1 MVEADLSS
9 PKVGL
14 STLYKLSESFISA
27 LKDVLNYNVEVI
39 EVVDDGAHSLNK
51 QRVSKLLEIA
61 KCYDVSFSVHAPFA
75 DINIAS
81 PSPILLRAMIKR
93 LLKSLKYAAALGSR
107 VWVLHPG
114 VETGISSFYPEKSW
128 IKNRETIRLLWRTI
142 GDYGVTLAIEN
153 LPEPYPFIMKNVE
166 HFKRFYEEVD
176 VDVGLALDIGHANIS
191 KQVDLFI
198 RTFRGRIVH
207 IHAHDNFGKVDEHL
221 GIGYGSVNWEMTIRL
236 LKEINYSNFI
246 IVESISHVRESL
258 TNLSKL
264 IHLEM

>member
-1 MVEADLSS
+1 MSS
-9 PKVGL
+9 PEIGL
-14 STLYKLSESFISA
+14 STLYKLGESLISV
-27 LKDVLNYNVEVI
+27 LKDVLSYDVGVI
-39 EVVDDGAHSLNK
+39 EVVDEGVHSLNK

-93 LLKSLKYAAALGSR
+93 LMKSLKYAAALGSK

-114 VETGISSFYPEKSW
+114 IETGISSFYPEKSW
-128 IKNRETIRLLWRTI
+128 IKNRETIRLLWRTAS
-142 GDYGVTLAIEN
+142 DYGVALAIEN

-166 HFKRFYEEVD
+166 HFRKFYEEID

-191 KQVDLFI
+191 KQVDSFI

-207 IHAHDNFGKVDEHL
+207 IHAHDNFGNIDEHL
-221 GIGYGSVNWEMTIRL
+221 GIGYGSVDWETTVRL
-236 LKEINYSNFI
+236 LKEIKYSKFI
-246 IVESISHVRESL
+246 IVESINHVKESL
-258 TNLSKL
+258 TNLNKL